1 MGWKEVNWIESKAI
15 FGDVYWQ
22 NQNAQQF
29 FSYLNRL
36 GPGCVIY
43 ISCAHSAA
51 AFIGNGSASSTAT
64 RSIRESP
71 SCPLSLSI
79 STRLTPLYNVL
90 FVPTNRA

>member
-15 FGDVYWQ
+15 FGDMYWQ

-43 ISCAHSAA
+43 ISCAH
-51 AFIGNGSASSTAT
+51 
-64 RSIRESP
+64 
-71 SCPLSLSI
+71 
-79 STRLTPLYNVL
+79 
-90 FVPTNRA
+90 